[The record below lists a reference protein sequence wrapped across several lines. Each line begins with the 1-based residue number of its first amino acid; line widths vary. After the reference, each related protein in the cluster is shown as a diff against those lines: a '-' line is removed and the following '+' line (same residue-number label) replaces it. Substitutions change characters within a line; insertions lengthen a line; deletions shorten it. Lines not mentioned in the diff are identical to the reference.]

1 MNLYSFITE
10 NIIGLSDKLLKE
22 NIVDVQNDDDY
33 DTDDDILDRSIMK
46 VIDDLEDA
54 IYWYKENMIT
64 LNTRMHKF

>member
-1 MNLYSFITE
+1 MNLYSLITE

-54 IYWYKENMIT
+54 IY
-64 LNTRMHKF
+64 